1 MRPPPLPASREAG
14 SRSPKLLVMESVTTT
29 TAARSRPLDDGT
41 VRRLTRHVVSTSG
54 ATTVTTAPFT
64 GQPLAELPRSSAAD
78 VAEAFRRAR
87 AAQQQWSQQ
96 PPSRRVAPFLRFHDL
111 VLDRQA
117 EVLDLLQ
124 WETGKARRHAFEEV
138 CDAALGTLHY
148 ARHAPRLLRS
158 RRVPGALPAA
168 TRTVVNR
175 QPKGVVSVITPW
187 NYPLTLPVA
196 DAVPALLAGNAVVAK
211 PDTQTALSALWA
223 VDLLVEAGLPQDLW
237 LVVLGD
243 PEEIG
248 DPLVDEAD
256 YVAFTGSSAT
266 GARIAQRA
274 ASRLVG
280 CSAELGGKNPM
291 IVCADADLDRTV
303 RGALSACF
311 SNSGQ
316 LCISMER
323 LYVHES
329 VHDEFVARFAEATR
343 NLRLGAGL
351 DYSADMGSLTYRRQ
365 FDRVVAHVEDARAKG
380 ATVLAGGRPRPD
392 LGPLFY
398 EPTVLTGVDE
408 SMTLYAEETFG
419 PVVSV
424 YRFATEDEAV
434 ERANDTPYGLNAS
447 VWTRDVARG
456 RRIAARLRAGT
467 VNINEGYSAA
477 FASYGAPM
485 GGMKRS
491 GLGRRHGEEGL
502 LRYTEAQTVASQ
514 HFVGLNGPPGMS
526 AETLSRVMTAGAR
539 LMRTLRIR

>member
-1 MRPPPLPASREAG
+1 
-14 SRSPKLLVMESVTTT
+14 METVTTT
-29 TAARSRPLDDGT
+29 TAARSAPPGDEL

-54 ATTVTTAPFT
+54 RTAVTTAPFT
-64 GQPLAELPRSSAAD
+64 GEPLAELPQSSARD

-87 AAQQQWSQQ
+87 AAQHRWAQQ
-96 PPSRRVAPFLRFHDL
+96 PPRQRVAPFLRFHDL
-111 VLDRQA
+111 LLDRQK
-117 EVLDLLQ
+117 EILDILQ

-158 RRVPGALPAA
+158 RRVGGAIPMA
-168 TRTVVNR
+168 TRTVVNH

-223 VDLLVEAGLPQDLW
+223 IDLLVEAGLPQDLW
-237 LVVLGD
+237 LVVLGE
-243 PEEIG
+243 PAEIG

-256 YVAFTGSSAT
+256 YVAFTGSSDT

-303 RGALSACF
+303 RGALTACF

-316 LCISMER
+316 LCISAER
-323 LYVHES
+323 LYVHDS
-329 VHDEFVARFAEATR
+329 VHDEFVERFAEATR
-343 NLRLGAGL
+343 NMRLGADL

-365 FDRVVAHVEDARAKG
+365 LDRVVEHVEEARAKG

-398 EPTVLTGVDE
+398 EPTVLTGVEE
-408 SMTLYAEETFG
+408 SMTVCTEETFG

-456 RRIAARLRAGT
+456 RRIAEQLRAGT
-467 VNINEGYSAA
+467 VNINEGYGAA

-514 HFVGLNGPPGMS
+514 HLVGLSGPPGMS
-526 AETLSRVMTAGAR
+526 AETLARVMTAGAR